1 MKIRLLFALLGLAI
15 SPALL
20 TIAQEKEEANPFL
33 FRAVLATPQIAQQ
46 LDVINRQFDEAVNKH
61 DAVTIRYV
69 PGARSRT

>member
-1 MKIRLLFALLGLAI
+1 MKIRFLLALVGLAI
-15 SPALL
+15 FSALP
-20 TIAQEKEEANPFL
+20 TIAQEKEEANPFVY
-33 FRAVLATPQIAQQ
+33 RAIPATPQIAQQ